1 MAHIKCGGDVVF
13 EQNLAT
19 VEVFQRLK
27 GKMTRLL
34 ELALQDERLTPLQ
47 GYVLM
52 LLAQEETMTISALS
66 ERAQMGQANTSTL
79 CKKLERSGYLT
90 RTRGEQDERIV
101 TLALTGDGRKALD
114 RTGARL
120 ARYSALLE
128 RLPAS
133 VKEDI
138 RRGVEAADYALDY
151 LQDQIK
157 GEQDQC

>member
-1 MAHIKCGGDVVF
+1 MF

-27 GKMTRLL
+27 GKLTRLL

-101 TLALTGDGRKALD
+101 TLALTGDGRQALD

>member
-1 MAHIKCGGDVVF
+1 
-13 EQNLAT
+13 
-19 VEVFQRLK
+19 
-27 GKMTRLL
+27 
-34 ELALQDERLTPLQ
+34 
-47 GYVLM
+47 
-52 LLAQEETMTISALS
+52 MTISALS

-101 TLALTGDGRKALD
+101 TLALTGDGRQALD

>member
-1 MAHIKCGGDVVF
+1 MF

-101 TLALTGDGRKALD
+101 TLALTGDGRQALD
-114 RTGARL
+114 L
-120 ARYSALLE
+120 SL
-128 RLPAS
+128 
-133 VKEDI
+133 I
-138 RRGVEAADYALDY
+138 H
-151 LQDQIK
+151 I
-157 GEQDQC
+157 

>member
-1 MAHIKCGGDVVF
+1 
-13 EQNLAT
+13 
-19 VEVFQRLK
+19 
-27 GKMTRLL
+27 
-34 ELALQDERLTPLQ
+34 
-47 GYVLM
+47 
-52 LLAQEETMTISALS
+52 
-66 ERAQMGQANTSTL
+66 MGQANTSTL

-101 TLALTGDGRKALD
+101 TLALTGDGRQALD

-138 RRGVEAADYALDY
+138 RRGVDY

>member
-1 MAHIKCGGDVVF
+1 MF

-66 ERAQMGQANTSTL
+66 ERAHLG
-79 CKKLERSGYLT
+79 
-90 RTRGEQDERIV
+90 
-101 TLALTGDGRKALD
+101 ALTQWPEFGRPDGPGQHLH
-114 RTGARL
+114 
-120 ARYSALLE
+120 
-128 RLPAS
+128 P
-133 VKEDI
+133 V
-138 RRGVEAADYALDY
+138 
-151 LQDQIK
+151 
-157 GEQDQC
+157 

>member
-52 LLAQEETMTISALS
+52 LLP
-66 ERAQMGQANTSTL
+66 
-79 CKKLERSGYLT
+79 K
-90 RTRGEQDERIV
+90 
-101 TLALTGDGRKALD
+101 
-114 RTGARL
+114 
-120 ARYSALLE
+120 
-128 RLPAS
+128 
-133 VKEDI
+133 
-138 RRGVEAADYALDY
+138 RRP
-151 LQDQIK
+151 
-157 GEQDQC
+157 

>member
-1 MAHIKCGGDVVF
+1 MF

-101 TLALTGDGRKALD
+101 TLALTGDGRQALD
-114 RTGARL
+114 RTGA
-120 ARYSALLE
+120 

>member
-1 MAHIKCGGDVVF
+1 MF

-101 TLALTGDGRKALD
+101 TLALTGDG
-114 RTGARL
+114 L